1 MSTSTTL
8 DMAERNRETVERFLA
23 GTHAPDLSA
32 LSVIDETVDESI
44 RGYGFPGGLD
54 PVDRESYK
62 QFFRVFRG
70 AFGNMAFKIHSLI
83 ADAQH
88 VAARFEVSVDHVAPF
103 AGIAPDGRRVVF
115 EGMALYG
122 MKDGRIASTWL
133 QIDQL
138 SLLQQIGA
146 LPLAQTA

>member
-1 MSTSTTL
+1 MNTSADL
-8 DMAERNRETVERFLA
+8 AVRNRETVERFLC
-23 GTHAPDLSA
+23 GTHAPDLSG
-32 LSVIDETVDESI
+32 LSVIDETVDETI

-70 AFGNMAFKIHSLI
+70 AFGNMGFKVHSLV
-83 ADAQH
+83 ADAH
-88 VAARFEVSVDHVAPF
+88 SVAARFEVSVDHVAPF
-103 AGIAPDGRRVVF
+103 AGVEPDGRRVVF

-122 MKDGRIASTWL
+122 MKDGRIVRTWL
-133 QIDQL
+133 HIDQL

-146 LPLAQTA
+146 VPAAQAA

>member
-1 MSTSTTL
+1 MNTPA
-8 DMAERNRETVERFLA
+8 DIAVRNRETVERFLA
-23 GTHAPDLSA
+23 GTHAPDLSG

-70 AFGNMAFKIHSLI
+70 AFGNMGFKVYALVADEHS
-83 ADAQH
+83 

-103 AGIAPDGRRVVF
+103 AGIEPDGRRVVF

-122 MKDGRIASTWL
+122 MKDDRIVRTWL

-138 SLLQQIGA
+138 SLLKQIGA
-146 LPLAQTA
+146 VSTAQAA

>member
-1 MSTSTTL
+1 MNTITRIT
-8 DMAERNRETVERFLA
+8 ERNRDTVERFLA
-23 GTHAPDLSA
+23 GTHAPDLSG
-32 LSVIDETVDESI
+32 LSVIDDTVGESI

-70 AFGNMAFKIHSLI
+70 AFGNMGFKLHSLV
-83 ADAQH
+83 ADAHH
-88 VAARFEVSVDHVAPF
+88 VAARFEVSVNHVAPF
-103 AGIAPDGRRVVF
+103 AGVEPDGRRVVF

-122 MKDGRIASTWL
+122 MKDGRIVRTWL

-146 LPLAQTA
+146 VPVAQAA

>member
-1 MSTSTTL
+1 MSTTTNV
-8 DMAERNRETVERFLA
+8 AERNRETVERFLA
-23 GTHAPDLSA
+23 GTHAPDFSG
-32 LSVIDETVDESI
+32 LSVIDDTVDESI

-70 AFGNMAFKIHSLI
+70 AFGNMDFKVHSLV
-83 ADAQH
+83 ADAH
-88 VAARFEVSVDHVAPF
+88 NVAARFEVSVDHVAPF
-103 AGIAPDGRRVVF
+103 AGIEPDGRRVVF

-122 MKDGRIASTWL
+122 MKDGRIVRTWL

-146 LPLAQTA
+146 VPAAQAA

>member
-1 MSTSTTL
+1 MN
-8 DMAERNRETVERFLA
+8 DIPAIAEHNRRVIEHFLA
-23 GTHAPDLSA
+23 GTHAPDLSG
-32 LSVIDETVDESI
+32 LSVIDETVDPSI

-54 PVDRESYK
+54 PVDLESYK

-70 AFGNMAFKIHSLI
+70 AFGNMTFKIHSLV
-83 ADAQH
+83 ADAHH
-88 VAARFEVSVDHVAPF
+88 VAARFEVHVDHVAPF
-103 AGIAPDGRRVVF
+103 AGVQPDGRRVVF

-122 MKDGRIASTWL
+122 MKDGRIVRTWL

-146 LPLAQTA
+146 VPVARAA

>member
-1 MSTSTTL
+1 MSTPADL
-8 DMAERNRETVERFLA
+8 AVRNRETVQRFLA
-23 GTHAPDLSA
+23 GTHAPDFSG
-32 LSVIDETVDESI
+32 LSVIDETVDPAI

-54 PVDRESYK
+54 PVDRDSYK

-70 AFGNMAFKIHSLI
+70 AFGNMAFKVHSLV
-83 ADAQH
+83 ADAH
-88 VAARFEVSVDHVAPF
+88 NVAARFEVRVDHVAPF
-103 AGIAPDGRRVVF
+103 AGVEPDGRRVVF

-122 MKDGRIASTWL
+122 MRDGLILRTWL

-146 LPLAQTA
+146 VPVARAA